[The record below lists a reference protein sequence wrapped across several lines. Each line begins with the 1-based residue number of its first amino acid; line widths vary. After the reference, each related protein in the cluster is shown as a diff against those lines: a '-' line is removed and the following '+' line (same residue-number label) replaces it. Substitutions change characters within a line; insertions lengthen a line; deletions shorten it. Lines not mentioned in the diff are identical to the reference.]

1 MNWKVLLATLVIFGS
16 GVATGALLLKTAACA
31 DSKAPVPEKKNAHAL
46 PLQRMDF
53 LRRMETN
60 LDLSV
65 QQKERLEKIMRQSQE
80 RTKPLWEQIAP
91 QMAAEMQRLREE
103 MRREL
108 APGQQARFEQ
118 LLAQHPP
125 RKGQDSNAPSSP
137 PKPAP
142 APAPP
147 AAAGND

>member
-16 GVATGALLLKTAACA
+16 GVATGALLLKAAASA
-31 DSKAPVPEKKNAHAL
+31 DSKAPVAEPKTAARAL

-60 LDLSV
+60 LDLSL

-80 RTKPLWEQIAP
+80 RTKPLWDQIAP
-91 QMAAEMQRLREE
+91 QMSAEMQRLREE

-108 APGQQARFEQ
+108 VPGQQARFEQ

-125 RKGQDSNAPSSP
+125 RKTQDSNAPSSP
-137 PKPAP
+137 SE
-142 APAPP
+142 P
-147 AAAGND
+147 AARGN